1 MATFDLRNGIFLA
14 PFHPLDE
21 DPTEAIQRDLA
32 LVEHLDRLGY
42 EEAWIGEHHSAGFEI
57 IASPE
62 LFIAAA
68 AERTKRIK
76 LGTGVVSLP
85 YHHPL
90 TVANRI
96 IQLDHMTRGRVMF
109 GAGPGLLPSDAFM
122 LGIPVAKQ
130 RQRMAE
136 ALDVILRLF
145 DGETVTAETEWFT
158 LRNARAHLRPYTKP
172 HPEVCVASTI
182 TPSGGRLAGKY
193 GLGMLCVAATTIEG
207 YDVLGANWQIA
218 TEVAAD
224 RGHTM
229 DRNRLRLIGPVH
241 LAETR
246 EQARKNVEF
255 GVHKWIEYFGLFNPA
270 AAGLD
275 LSTDDPVGAM
285 IESGRAVIGTP
296 DDAIAQL
303 ERLQEQSGGF
313 GCFLQLAH
321 NWADWEQTKRSYEL
335 WARHV
340 TPHFRGASASRAAS
354 LQWTRDNI
362 GEFMGAAMSA
372 AQQMFAQHAEEQA
385 AKTAADAETS
395 PKRAG
400 GAG

>member
-1 MATFDLRNGIFLA
+1 MDPLALRNGIFLA

-21 DPTEAIQRDLA
+21 DPTEAIHRDLA

-68 AERTKRIK
+68 AERTKRIR

-85 YHHPL
+85 YHNPL
-90 TVANRI
+90 MVANRI
-96 IQLDHMTRGRVMF
+96 VQLDHMTRGRVMF

-130 RQRMAE
+130 RDRMAE
-136 ALDVILRLF
+136 SLDVILRLF
-145 DGETVTAETEWFT
+145 RGETVTEQTEWFN
-158 LRNARAHLRPYTKP
+158 LQNARLQLVPYTKP

-193 GLGMLCVAATTIEG
+193 GLGMLCVAATTAAG
-207 YDVLGANWQIA
+207 YDVLGTNWQIA
-218 TEVAAD
+218 SDIAAA
-224 RGHTM
+224 RGATM
-229 DRNRLRLIGPVH
+229 DRSRLRLVGPVH
-241 LAETR
+241 LAPTR
-246 EQARKNVEF
+246 EQAFANVRY
-255 GVHKWIEYFGLFNPA
+255 GLRRWIDYFTMFNPA
-270 AAGLD
+270 AVGDAFHAE
-275 LSTDDPVGAM
+275 DPATALV
-285 IESGRAVIGTP
+285 ESGQAVIGTP

-303 ERLQEQSGGF
+303 ARLREQSGGF

-321 NWADWEQTKRSYEL
+321 NWAEWEHTQKSYEL

-340 TPHFRGASASRAAS
+340 TPHFRGASAAREAS
-354 LQWTRDNI
+354 IAWCRENMN
-362 GEFMGAAMSA
+362 EMMGAAMNA
-372 AQQMFAQHAEEQA
+372 AQQMFMKHAEEEA
-385 AKTAADAETS
+385 AKAAEPTPRRKVGS
-395 PKRAG
+395 
-400 GAG
+400 